1 MRRILL
7 TGSLGQLGSEFATT
21 LRDRYG
27 SSNVV
32 VTDIRRPAVAET
44 LISAGPFYEVDCRD
58 GERLAEIVHN
68 HKIDTIY
75 HLAALLSAVA
85 EHEPQK
91 AWDIN
96 MNGLFTVLEIARENS
111 CSVFTPSSIGAF
123 GPNTPKDFTPQDTIQ
138 RPTSMYGV
146 TKVAGELLCDYYH
159 KRYGVDTRGV
169 RYPGI
174 ISNVTPPGGGTT
186 DYAVEIYYKA
196 VTHKRYVCFLDG
208 DTYLDMMYMPDA
220 IKAAI
225 DLMEADPARLRHR
238 NAFNVSAMSFSPE
251 EQAAYI
257 RRYIPDFE
265 ISYKVDP
272 VRQAIANSWPNS
284 LEDYAAR
291 VEWGWK
297 PDYDLDAMTKDM
309 LQVLTRERANYP
321 VAEGE
326 NV

>member
-1 MRRILL
+1 MKRILL
-7 TGSLGQLGSEFATT
+7 TGSLGQLGSEFATH

-27 SSNVV
+27 DDNVV
-32 VTDIRRPAVAET
+32 VTDIRRPAAAEP
-44 LISAGPFYEVDCRD
+44 LIHAGPFYEVDCRD
-58 GERLAEIVHN
+58 GTKLAEIVRDHSV
-68 HKIDTIY
+68 DTIY

-96 MNGLFTVLEIARENS
+96 MNGLFTVLEVARENG

-174 ISNVTPPGGGTT
+174 VSNVTPPGGGTT

-196 VTHKRYVCFLDG
+196 VSHGRYVCFLDG
-208 DTYLDMMYMPDA
+208 DTHLDMMYMPDA

-225 DLMEADPARLRHR
+225 DLMEADPGRLRHR

-257 RRYIPDFE
+257 RRYIPSFE
-265 ISYKVDP
+265 ISYQVDP

-297 PDYDLDAMTKDM
+297 PEYDLDAMTKDM
-309 LQVLTRERANYP
+309 LQVLTQKSEESAI
-321 VAEGE
+321 AEGE
-326 NV
+326 DV